1 MRILVIKQTSLG
13 DVLHSTGHVRAIKKT
28 WPDSELVLLT
38 AVSSADIYRHN
49 PWVDRMILVDR
60 YRVKHNWYK
69 EPLWCYRHMRD
80 VLGQVRAEPFDIAF
94 DLQGLAKSVIF
105 LYGAKARKKFVKGRW
120 PGLRGFRRPRIH
132 AIKEMDGVLELAG
145 IKDLDTSMEFATSQQ
160 EQEAITELLQKFSP
174 AEKKMIIF
182 SPFSRW
188 ASKDWPLDNYV
199 KAARSLADRYLVFFT
214 GTPDR
219 ATQVESAL
227 SDVSNPNII
236 NLCGKLSLLQF
247 AEITRRV
254 ALVLT
259 GDSFPMHVAAACE
272 TRIVA
277 LFGPTDEIR
286 VGPPAQLSQLLRAPD
301 CRKCD
306 RADCK
311 RNCLA
316 RITVDRVVSVVEE
329 AIERV
334 EQGSRE

>member
-38 AVSSADIYRHN
+38 AVSSTDIYRHN

-69 EPLWCYRHMRD
+69 EPIWCYRHMRD
-80 VLGQVRAEPFDIAF
+80 VMGQVRAEQFDIAF

-132 AIKEMDGVLELAG
+132 AIEEMDGVLEIAG
-145 IKDLDTSMEFATSQQ
+145 IKGLDTSMEFATSQR
-160 EQEAITELLQKFSP
+160 EREAIADLLQKCNP
-174 AEKKMIIF
+174 ADKKVIIF

-188 ASKDWPLDNYV
+188 ASKDWPLDNFV
-199 KAARSLADRYLVFFT
+199 KAAYSLSDRYLVLFT
-214 GTPDR
+214 GTSDR
-219 ATQVESAL
+219 TAQIESAL
-227 SDVSNPNII
+227 GEVSNPNII
-236 NLCGKLSLLQF
+236 NLCGKLNLLEF

-254 ALVLT
+254 ALILT

-272 TRIVA
+272 TPIVA
-277 LFGPTDEIR
+277 LFGPTDEVR
-286 VGPPAQLSQLLRAPD
+286 VGPPAQLSQLMRAPD
-301 CRKCD
+301 CQKCD

-316 RITVDRVVSVVEE
+316 RISVDSVIAVVEE
-329 AIERV
+329 KLEGAN
-334 EQGSRE
+334 